1 MKNSLNK
8 MNDVMTNI
16 ASTIGGNKFKS
27 YSDYEKLVKKMVT
40 DHGGDKLQE
49 ALKSLPPLPNVEENF
64 YKAIANK
71 IREMVSIK
79 FE

>member
-1 MKNSLNK
+1 MKDSLDK
-8 MNDVMTNI
+8 ISDVITDI
-16 ASTIGGNKFKS
+16 ASKVAGNKFKS
-27 YSDYEKLVKKMVT
+27 YSDYEKLVKKMVV

-49 ALKSLPPLPNVEENF
+49 ALKSLLPLPNVEENF
-64 YKAIANK
+64 HKAIANK